1 MIFKIILT
9 VNEQGMSVMIHFVMG
24 EAGTGKSV
32 FLKNKIQE
40 MSRLGKKIF
49 VIIPEQFSFEY
60 ERKMYLELGM
70 DVFNSIEVYSFSR
83 LARSIFDA
91 YGSSSG
97 EYADDNRKIIFMY
110 KAIEEAVNQKSLVF
124 FNSQSKNRSF
134 ITDALALASQLRRA
148 SVTPDVLASKL
159 LSADE
164 RIRDKAYDIL
174 TIYTAYDRIMKEC
187 GFKDSLTDITEAAAE
202 ANIHDHFA
210 GAAVFVDE
218 FDSFS
223 PDERE
228 MLDVCI
234 SQSDEMYISLCMPE
248 PDKNEFSLFATIN
261 GTYRKII
268 ACASKYD
275 IKYDE
280 IKLTDSHRFK
290 NEAVKNLSRS
300 IFRKK
305 AMTCSS
311 DKYVSIT
318 SAKDLYEEIDFV
330 SASIRH
336 LVSEKGYRFRDI
348 SIVSRVPEDYD
359 IILDSAMARYDIP
372 YFTDSERSV
381 MHTAIVLLVTSLL
394 DIISSK
400 KPDTEMIFRYLK
412 TFLTPC
418 SLEEIS
424 FLENYTF
431 KWNIKGLLWN
441 EPFTYHTK
449 YDEEEAAQ
457 AEEIRTKCYVPV
469 FELKKKCEGKS
480 AAELCRIIYCFLD
493 ENIIP
498 KLQLTISEYKRA
510 GLLSDA
516 SEMTRIFNCITE
528 IFDVMTELFD
538 DEILEISTF
547 KEVFVLILKQNKF
560 LNPPQKLDC
569 VSVVSAEKAR
579 LENPKAVFIIGA
591 NDGILPFAVKQTGL
605 LNDSEKDAFADM
617 GIDLAK
623 NTGRQLCDER
633 FTVYRLLSFA
643 SERVYLT
650 YPLSDTGGGV
660 RYPSYLISQIESLY
674 DDRITSS
681 AGSCD
686 ILFYSPVPKAAYY
699 NYVQSGFDSSEKG
712 VSIKEALM
720 TYPEFENKLKYLE
733 NTDPDADHFIRNT
746 GLVKELMTER
756 LNISATSFESFS
768 KCRFQYFCRYGLK
781 LKGRETN
788 ETAFS
793 DIGNIVHACLERL
806 IGQCRSKEDFL
817 KITEYDVIKCVDEY
831 AYSYIEENLGGSK
844 LSDSRN
850 DARFRRISNDMVTL
864 IEHLKEEL
872 SQSSFMPV
880 GFEITINE
888 RNGFKPVTLTTDDG
902 IEIVLNGKID
912 RADIFEKNGEKFIRI
927 IDYKTGNKTFSLE
940 NVFFGIDM
948 QMLLYLFAISGDEG
962 PYGSTIPAGIL
973 YMPSGC
979 VSLAN
984 SRDENRDISKYLQS
998 FYHMSGVVLKE
1009 FDVLNAMEENIE
1021 GVYIP
1026 ARMKKDGNK
1035 NGELLLDKTK
1045 SHCLSREQFARL
1057 KKHSDDLMRKMA
1069 DELYGGNISASPLVY
1084 GKDEVC
1090 TYCEFS
1096 EICGNSPRRRE
1107 RIPDDTERLKAE
1119 ILGEES
1125 EM

>member
-1 MIFKIILT
+1 M
-9 VNEQGMSVMIHFVMG
+9 VHFVMG
-24 EAGTGKSV
+24 EAGTGKSAY
-32 FLKNKIQE
+32 LKNKIME
-40 MSRLGKKIF
+40 MSKLGRKIF

-60 ERKMYLELGM
+60 ERKLYLELGM
-70 DVFNSIEVYSFSR
+70 DVFNSIEVYSFTR
-83 LARSIFDA
+83 LARSVFDA

-97 EYADDNRKIIFMY
+97 EYADENRKIIFMY
-110 KAIEEAVNQKSLVF
+110 KALEEAINNKSLVF
-124 FNSQSKNRSF
+124 FNNQSQNRSF

-148 SVTPDVLASKL
+148 SITPEILASKL
-159 LSADE
+159 MSADE

-174 TIYTAYDRIMKEC
+174 TIYTAYDRIMKDL

-202 ANIHDHFA
+202 ANIHEHFA

-234 SQSDEMYISLCMPE
+234 AQSSEMYISLCMPE
-248 PDKNEFSLFATIN
+248 PDKNEFSLFAAIN

-275 IKYDE
+275 VKYDE
-280 IKLTDSHRFK
+280 IKLSESFRFK
-290 NEAVKNLSRS
+290 NDAVKNLSRS

-305 AMTCSS
+305 AAACSS

-318 SAKDLYEEIDFV
+318 SAKDLYEETDFV
-330 SASIRH
+330 CASIRR
-336 LVSEKGYRFRDI
+336 LVSDEGYRFKDI

-359 IILDSAMARYDIP
+359 IILDSAMSRYEIP

-381 MHTAIVLLVTSLL
+381 MHTTIVLMITSLL

-400 KPDTEMIFRYLK
+400 KPDTETIFRYLK

-418 SLEEIS
+418 TLEEVS

-431 KWNIKGLLWN
+431 KWNIKGTLWN

-449 YDEEEAAQ
+449 YDEDEAEL
-457 AEEIRTKCYVPV
+457 AEEIRTKCCVPV
-469 FELKKKCEGKS
+469 FELKKKCTGKS
-480 AAELCRIIYCFLD
+480 VSELCRLIYCFLD

-498 KLQLTISEYKRA
+498 EIKRMISEYKHA
-510 GLLSDA
+510 EMLSDA
-516 SEMTRIFNCITE
+516 SEMTRLFNCVTE

-538 DEILEISTF
+538 DEIMDITRF
-547 KEVFVLILKQNKF
+547 KEVFVLILRQNKF
-560 LNPPQKLDC
+560 LNPPQKLDS

-579 LENPKAVFIIGA
+579 LENPKAVFVIGA

-605 LNDSEKDAFADM
+605 LNDSEKDAFNDM

-623 NTGRQLCDER
+623 NTSRQLCDER
-633 FTVYRLLSFA
+633 FTVYRMFSFA

-650 YPLSDTGGGV
+650 YPLSDTSGGV
-660 RYPSYLISQIESLY
+660 RYPSYLISQIESMFE
-674 DDRITSS
+674 DRITSS
-681 AGSCD
+681 AGSYD

-712 VSIKEALM
+712 ESLKSALLN
-720 TYPEFENKLKYLE
+720 YPEFSAKLNYLE
-733 NTDPDADHFIRNT
+733 NTDPDADHEIRNT
-746 GLVKELMTER
+746 DLVRKLMTER
-756 LNISATSFESFS
+756 LTVSATSFETFT
-768 KCRFQYFCRYGLK
+768 KCRFQYFCKYGLK

-788 ETAFS
+788 ETAFN
-793 DIGNIVHACLERL
+793 DIGNIVHACLEKI
-806 IGQCRSKEDFL
+806 IGSCRTKEDFL

-831 AYSYIEENLGGSK
+831 AYAYMEENLGGSK
-844 LSDSRN
+844 LSNSRN

-864 IEHLKEEL
+864 VEHLKEEL
-872 SQSSFMPV
+872 SQSSFMPL
-880 GFEITINE
+880 GFEIKINE

-902 IEIVLNGKID
+902 IEIVLTGSID
-912 RADIFEKNGEKFIRI
+912 RADYFEKNGEKFIRI
-927 IDYKTGNKTFSLE
+927 IDYKTGTKTFNLD

-948 QMLLYLFAISGDEG
+948 QMLLYLFAISGDDS
-962 PYGSTIPAGIL
+962 PYGKTVPAGIL
-973 YMPSGC
+973 YMPSGS
-979 VSLAN
+979 VSLDN
-984 SRDENRDISKYLQS
+984 DREENRDISKYLQS

-1021 GVYIP
+1021 GIYIP

-1045 SHCLSREQFARL
+1045 SHCLTREQFARL

-1084 GKDEVC
+1084 GSDDVC
-1090 TYCEFS
+1090 TYCDYS
-1096 EICGNSPRRRE
+1096 EICGNAPRRRE
-1107 RIPDDTERLKAE
+1107 RIPDDTELVKAQ
-1119 ILGEES
+1119 ILGDDTEN
-1125 EM
+1125 